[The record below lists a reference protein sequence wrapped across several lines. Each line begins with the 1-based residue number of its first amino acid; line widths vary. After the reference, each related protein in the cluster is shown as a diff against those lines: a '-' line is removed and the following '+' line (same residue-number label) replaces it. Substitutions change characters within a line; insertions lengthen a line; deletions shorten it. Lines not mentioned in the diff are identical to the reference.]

1 MAMVGYN
8 NADVKVTMGGMEI
21 GTMQSISYEVE
32 RQSEPTYT
40 IGAGTLSFE
49 NTWIN
54 GRFYKDAIVV
64 DEPQS
69 FSTETLDRLFKSVTM
84 KKNWNN
90 AEYAA
95 SLLQQGDL
103 F

>member
-1 MAMVGYN
+1 MAMVGHN
-8 NADVKVTMGGMEI
+8 QGDVRLFMGDTEI
-21 GTMQSISYEVE
+21 GQMQSITYEVE
-32 RQSEPTYT
+32 RQREPTYT
-40 IGAGTLSFE
+40 IGAGTLSLE
-49 NTWIN
+49 NKWIN
-54 GRFYKDAIVV
+54 GRFYRDAIVV